1 MNSRKNY
8 NRKSKIKTEQNLVKK
23 KAAKKCD
30 KKCDKK
36 CAKSC
41 LKNQESKE
49 NQQTEPVKTQALWN
63 KLRSFFG
70 RRS

>member
-23 KAAKKCD
+23 KAAKKCN
-30 KKCDKK
+30 KK

-49 NQQTEPVKTQALWN
+49 NQQTEPVKTQGLWN